1 MLSKF
6 RSMYAFILF
15 QAKVIDSFVCL

>member
-1 MLSKF
+1 
-6 RSMYAFILF
+6 MYAFILF